1 MFCPFVSL
9 PLLCIRMLSIII
21 PTYNEEK
28 YLPFLLR
35 SITAQT
41 SEDYEII
48 VADNHSKD
56 KTRELAEAAGARIVG
71 GGLPSAGRNAGAA
84 VAEGDILLFLDADVI
99 LPDPKFIQDTVAE
112 FRKRKLGVATCK
124 VEPLSTKKVDK
135 YLHEGFNYFMWVTS
149 AVKPHAPGFCIFAR
163 KTVHDEINGFDEEI
177 KLAEDHDYVERAGKV
192 AKFRVLKSH
201 RIPVSV
207 RRLDKDGRFKT
218 FIKYLAAEVHL
229 RTKGAI
235 KSDLFK
241 YRFGY
246 DDKDVSDDNKND

>member
-1 MFCPFVSL
+1 
-9 PLLCIRMLSIII
+9 MLSIII

-35 SITAQT
+35 SITAQ
-41 SEDYEII
+41 SFEDYEII
-48 VADNHSKD
+48 VADNQSKD
-56 KTRELAEAAGARIVG
+56 CTQRQADAAGARIVA
-71 GGLPSAGRNAGAA
+71 GGLPAAGRNAGAA
-84 VAEGDILLFLDADVI
+84 AARGDLLLFLDADVI
-99 LPDPKFIQDTVAE
+99 LPDPKFLEDTVAE
-112 FRKRKLGVATCK
+112 FRQRELGVATCK
-124 VEPLSTKKVDK
+124 VEPLSTKKIDK
-135 YLHEGFNYFMWVTS
+135 YMHEGFNYFMWVMS
-149 AVKPHAPGFCIFAR
+149 AIKPHAPGFCIFAR
-163 KTVHDEINGFDEEI
+163 RDVHQLIGGFDEAI
-177 KLAEDHDYVERAGKV
+177 KLAEDHDYVERAGRV

-218 FIKYLAAEVHL
+218 FLKYIAAEIHI

-246 DDKDVSDDNKND
+246 QEEEHSEKKNNKTV

>member
-1 MFCPFVSL
+1 
-9 PLLCIRMLSIII
+9 MLSIVI

-35 SITAQT
+35 SITAQST
-41 SEDYEII
+41 DDYEII
-48 VADNHSKD
+48 VADNRSKD
-56 KTRELAEAAGARIVG
+56 KTRELALLAGARVVD
-71 GGLPSAGRNAGAA
+71 GGLPAAGRNAGASA
-84 VAEGDILLFLDADVI
+84 AQGDIILFLDADVI
-99 LPDPKFIQDTVAE
+99 LPDPRFVENTVAE
-112 FRKRKLGVATCK
+112 FRRRKLGVATCK
-124 VEPLSTKKVDK
+124 IDPLSDKKVDK

-149 AVKPHAPGFCIFAR
+149 AVTPHAPGFCIFAR
-163 KTVHDEINGFDEEI
+163 RDVHEQIGGFDEEI

-218 FIKYLAAEVHL
+218 FIKYLAAEIHL

-235 KSDLFK
+235 KSDLFR

-246 DDKDVSDDNKND
+246 DDKKDETSDD